1 MPAHRSKLR
10 SESGNAIVEFIF
22 VFCIATASLLVLALQ
37 VELQIRAH
45 LAALSLANETLRSYQ
60 LSGSRD
66 SALQAA
72 ERAAQV
78 FGLPASA
85 RTLELQDFCSVR
97 SLILVRAS
105 VRDAVEVA
113 SANC

>member
-1 MPAHRSKLR
+1 MPAHRLKYR
-10 SESGNAIVEFIF
+10 SESGNAIVEFIL
-22 VFCIATASLLVLALQ
+22 VFCVATASLLVLALQ
-37 VELQIRAH
+37 VEVQIRDH

-66 SALQAA
+66 SALLASDSAA
-72 ERAAQV
+72 KV
-78 FGLPASA
+78 FGLPTSE
-85 RTLELQDFCSVR
+85 RTIELQDFCSSR
-97 SLILVRAS
+97 SLILVQAS